1 MEQSLI
7 ESNKPRAILIAQL
20 CSYRMDRAGRG
31 GAWHGYHPSE
41 GLDGILVK
49 DNLLRYARPGTS
61 DPDFACF
68 VLFRAETHRHPE
80 GGLG

>member
-7 ESNKPRAILIAQL
+7 DANMERAILIAQL

-61 DPDFACF
+61 DPDFALPL
-68 VLFRAETHRHPE
+68 LFQSRNSQTSKMLT
-80 GGLG
+80 G